1 MEHNALSR
9 TGSADNPTRRTQQC
23 KAAVDEILTTERT
36 YVLRLND
43 VLKVSHDIA
52 LYNLLCY
59 VKCSTSLLPFKAVAM
74 THCHIMFTLLVTSHV
89 PLHLQGYRDPL
100 NVRMHEL
107 PISVEDAKVLFAE
120 IREIRDFNRYVCSC
134 TISYCKNMC

>member
-1 MEHNALSR
+1 
-9 TGSADNPTRRTQQC
+9 
-23 KAAVDEILTTERT
+23 
-36 YVLRLND
+36 
-43 VLKVSHDIA
+43 
-52 LYNLLCY
+52 
-59 VKCSTSLLPFKAVAM
+59 M

-134 TISYCKNMC
+134 TISYCKNMCWHLCHLCSSIVVALKPLIPKAWQSITM